1 MARQTAIYAYL
12 ASWVERQLQGNPV
25 LASYLSVFGFGSLF
39 PYVFNIGNMEL
50 EIAWL
55 SLFN

>member
-1 MARQTAIYAYL
+1 M
-12 ASWVERQLQGNPV
+12 ELQRNSV
-25 LASYLSVFGFGSLF
+25 LASYLSVLGSGSLF
-39 PYVFNIGNMEL
+39 PYVFNIVNVEL